1 LNRQKASLA
10 AKLPLHGTTI
20 APAISDGDYDCRIYE
35 QVDGECYVQCI
46 AELGFTAKKQCREG
60 CKYTVIECYIFP
72 GVIRPWPAS
81 RGGLAPRRRPG
92 R

>member
-10 AKLPLHGTTI
+10 AKLPLHGATI

-46 AELGFTAKKQCREG
+46 AELGFTAWRHL
-60 CKYTVIECYIFP
+60 T
-72 GVIRPWPAS
+72 
-81 RGGLAPRRRPG
+81 LAGEPRRRPG